1 MNKLTPIANNLMS
14 YCQKHLGYDQS
25 PQLSFEEDQ
34 ENANQ
39 ILGKTA
45 YYSPEEKKIVVFI
58 SNRHPKDILR
68 SIAHELI
75 HHDQNC
81 RGEFNKSHSTDPGY
95 AQKDPHLRNME
106 KEAYLKGNMLFR
118 DWEDQNK
125 TQQIKEN
132 KLMKE
137 DYVTSVDEIKEL
149 IKKEIE
155 EGFKSRR
162 AYRRDHD
169 QEDLWRGNSEIDYD
183 HPSYA
188 MRKRMGGR
196 PLRKKRN
203 KSKFKDFE
211 KKDKYTSRSHLT
223 PDEIRAKQDKRNAR
237 IDKERNSLQ
246 GRIDR
251 HIFKTGGL
259 EAEVDAA
266 EKARAKRRAL
276 AKKQKKQEENFNM
289 NDENIKEIIRNEL
302 REAAKNGQEIDE
314 GLFDR
319 IRSRVAGAGSAI
331 KGMAGNVKRAGK
343 YVGSGDTKDL
353 EGGVNAKAAYRQRK
367 ADSMI
372 KASAKKIL
380 AVHKEL
386 LNDLTKTGLMDK
398 SGDSDVVN
406 VNMIKQGLARLN
418 QGITMMTKAAS
429 AEGAEKIDKIRNPEA
444 TNEEELEEAEK
455 MKSLVKADYPKGNI
469 KPVPASKQ
477 PDVRVVDK
485 DYPDL
490 KGKVK
495 PVPASKQPRREHKK
509 NKLEEGS
516 MKKTSRFQEKQ
527 RVTHKEDKD
536 LGTGTVVS
544 RQGNT
549 VQVKWSSGQQQS
561 HDHNM
566 LKPVNETNKEDLRI
580 PENADAL
587 NEALYGNRRSALNK
601 RLVEWAKK

>member
-39 ILGKTA
+39 KLGKTA

-68 SIAHELI
+68 SIAHELV
-75 HHDQNC
+75 HHNQNC
-81 RGEFNKSHSTDPGY
+81 RGEFEKSHSTDPGY

-118 DWEDQNK
+118 DWEDQYK
-125 TQQIKEN
+125 TKQLKEN
-132 KLMKE
+132 
-137 DYVTSVDEIKEL
+137 IK
-149 IKKEIE
+149 
-155 EGFKSRR
+155 
-162 AYRRDHD
+162 
-169 QEDLWRGNSEIDYD
+169 
-183 HPSYA
+183 
-188 MRKRMGGR
+188 
-196 PLRKKRN
+196 
-203 KSKFKDFE
+203 
-211 KKDKYTSRSHLT
+211 
-223 PDEIRAKQDKRNAR
+223 
-237 IDKERNSLQ
+237 
-246 GRIDR
+246 
-251 HIFKTGGL
+251 
-259 EAEVDAA
+259 
-266 EKARAKRRAL
+266 
-276 AKKQKKQEENFNM
+276 M

-302 REAAKNGQEIDE
+302 REAVKNGQEIDE

-319 IRSRVAGAGSAI
+319 IRSRVAGAGAAI
-331 KGMAGNVKRAGK
+331 KGMAGNVKKAGK
-343 YVGSGDTKDL
+343 YVGSGDAKDL

-429 AEGAEKIDKIRNPEA
+429 AEGAEKIAKVRNPEA
-444 TNEEELEEAEK
+444 TNEEELEEADER
-455 MKSLVKADYPKGNI
+455 LI
-469 KPVPASKQ
+469 
-477 PDVRVVDK
+477 DK
-485 DYPDL
+485 DYPHL

-495 PVPASKQPRREHKK
+495 PVRAGDQPRKKPKTPGEIKGGEKHKK
-509 NKLEEGS
+509 NRLKEGS
-516 MKKTSRFQEKQ
+516 MKKTDRFKEKTKEEKPQ
-527 RVTHKEDKD
+527 QVTHKEDKD

-544 RQGNT
+544 RKGNT
-549 VQVKWSSGQQQS
+549 VQVKWPSGQRS

-566 LKPVNETNKEDLRI
+566 LKPVNETNTEDLRI

-587 NEALYGNRRSALNK
+587 NEALYGNRRAVLNK